1 MTERAEIALQR
12 LGLAYRVRLLSTGD
26 MGFTQAK
33 TYDLEVWAPGV
44 QEWLE
49 VSSVSN
55 FRDFQARRMNIRW
68 RPAAGRQAGDPAH
81 AQRLGPGFAAHG
93 RGAARGL
100 PAAGR
105 LGGAAG
111 AACLAS
117 RSDYAAS

>member
-1 MTERAEIALQR
+1 MLQR

-44 QEWLE
+44 EEWLE

-68 RPAAGRQAGDPAH
+68 RPA
-81 AQRLGPGFAAHG
+81 PGEKPEVLHTLNGSGLALPRTVAALLETYQKRDG
-93 RGAARGL
+93 SVALPETLAARVG
-100 PAAGR
+100 PFG
-105 LGGAAG
+105 
-111 AACLAS
+111 
-117 RSDYAAS
+117 